1 MINLY
6 FYPIEVIWQFYSR
19 IRLMAVSDELQAS
32 VGASHKQNNGDKQ
45 MIENQK
51 GIIVTTD
58 KILFFDMDGTLV
70 DTNLANFSAYKKAVD
85 SVLQTDTNLVY
96 NPEIRFNRSVL
107 KSRFPH
113 LTDKEL
119 EKVIQVKESLY
130 DEFLNVTTLID
141 ENVEVLLKYSKSNQA
156 YLVTNCR
163 KDRALKTLNHFG
175 LIDKFTNVFYR
186 KFDNNN
192 KVNKF
197 QNALSILGVPPN
209 IVIAFENEEIE
220 IADAKS
226 AGITIINPVIV

>member
-1 MINLY
+1 
-6 FYPIEVIWQFYSR
+6 
-19 IRLMAVSDELQAS
+19 
-32 VGASHKQNNGDKQ
+32 
-45 MIENQK
+45 MIENLERIK
-51 GIIVTTD
+51 ITTD

-70 DTNLANFSAYKKAVD
+70 DTNLANFSAYKKALD

-96 NPEIRFNRSVL
+96 KPEIRFNRSVL
-107 KSRFPH
+107 RANFPH
-113 LTDKEL
+113 LTNKEL

-141 ENVEVLLKYSKSNQA
+141 ENVEVLLKYSKSNQT

-186 KFDNNN
+186 MFDDNK

-197 QNALSILGVPPN
+197 ENALSILGVPPN
-209 IVIAFENEEIE
+209 IVIAFENEETE
-220 IADAKS
+220 KLDAIQ
-226 AGITIINPVIV
+226 AGIPCENIYDLRK

>member
-1 MINLY
+1 MTN
-6 FYPIEVIWQFYSR
+6 
-19 IRLMAVSDELQAS
+19 
-32 VGASHKQNNGDKQ
+32 K
-45 MIENQK
+45 MIENLERIK
-51 GIIVTTD
+51 ITTD

-70 DTNLANFSAYKKAVD
+70 DTNLANFSAYKKALD

-96 NPEIRFNRSVL
+96 KPEIRFNRSVL
-107 KSRFPH
+107 RANFPH
-113 LTDKEL
+113 LTNKEL

-141 ENVEVLLKYSKSNQA
+141 ENVEVLLKYSKSNQT

-186 KFDNNN
+186 MFDDNK

-197 QNALSILGVPPN
+197 ENALSILGVPPN
-209 IVIAFENEEIE
+209 IVIAFENEETE
-220 IADAKS
+220 KLDAIQ
-226 AGITIINPVIV
+226 AGIPCENIYDLRK

>member
-1 MINLY
+1 
-6 FYPIEVIWQFYSR
+6 
-19 IRLMAVSDELQAS
+19 
-32 VGASHKQNNGDKQ
+32 
-45 MIENQK
+45 MIENQE
-51 GIIVTTD
+51 GIIITTD

-107 KSRFPH
+107 KASFPH

-119 EKVIQVKESLY
+119 EKVIQIKESLY

-141 ENVEVLLKYSKSNQA
+141 ENVAVLLKYSKSNQT

-175 LIDKFTNVFYR
+175 LTDKFTNIFYR
-186 KFDNNN
+186 VIDDKNK

-197 QNALSILGVPPN
+197 ENALSILGVPPN
-209 IVIAFENEEIE
+209 IVIAFENEEME
-220 IADAKS
+220 IADAKR
-226 AGITIINPVIV
+226 AGISIINPVMA

>member
-1 MINLY
+1 MT
-6 FYPIEVIWQFYSR
+6 
-19 IRLMAVSDELQAS
+19 
-32 VGASHKQNNGDKQ
+32 
-45 MIENQK
+45 ENQE

-85 SVLQTDTNLVY
+85 TVLQTETNLVY

-107 KSRFPH
+107 KASFPH
-113 LTDKEL
+113 LIDKEL
-119 EKVIQVKESLY
+119 EKVIQIKESLY

-141 ENVEVLLKYSKSNQA
+141 ENAGVLLKYAKSNQI

-186 KFDNNN
+186 IFDDNNK

-197 QNALSILGVPPN
+197 ENALSILGVPPN

-220 IADAKS
+220 IADAKR
-226 AGITIINPVIV
+226 AGITIINPVIA

>member
-1 MINLY
+1 MIKNL
-6 FYPIEVIWQFYSR
+6 E
-19 IRLMAVSDELQAS
+19 
-32 VGASHKQNNGDKQ
+32 
-45 MIENQK
+45 
-51 GIIVTTD
+51 GIKITTD

-107 KSRFPH
+107 RANFPH

-141 ENVEVLLKYSKSNQA
+141 ENVEVLLKYSKSNQT

-186 KFDNNN
+186 IFDDNK

-197 QNALSILGVPPN
+197 ENALSILGVPPN

-226 AGITIINPVIV
+226 AGITIINPVIA

>member
-1 MINLY
+1 
-6 FYPIEVIWQFYSR
+6 
-19 IRLMAVSDELQAS
+19 
-32 VGASHKQNNGDKQ
+32 
-45 MIENQK
+45 MIEKQE
-51 GIIVTTD
+51 GIIITSD

-85 SVLQTDTNLVY
+85 SVLQTETKLVY

-107 KSRFPH
+107 KANFPL

-130 DEFLNVTTLID
+130 DEFLNMTSLID
-141 ENVEVLLKYSKSNQA
+141 ENAKVLLKYSKSNPT

-175 LIDKFTNVFYR
+175 LVDMFTDIFYR
-186 KFDNNN
+186 RFDDNNK

-197 QNALSILGVPPN
+197 ENALSILGVPPN
-209 IVIAFENEEIE
+209 IVIAFENEETEIE
-220 IADAKS
+220 DAILV
-226 AGITIINPVIV
+226 GIPSENIIK

>member
-1 MINLY
+1 
-6 FYPIEVIWQFYSR
+6 
-19 IRLMAVSDELQAS
+19 
-32 VGASHKQNNGDKQ
+32 
-45 MIENQK
+45 MIENQE
-51 GIIVTTD
+51 GIIITTD

-107 KSRFPH
+107 KANFPH

-119 EKVIQVKESLY
+119 EKIIQVKESLY
-130 DEFLNVTTLID
+130 DEFLEVNRIID
-141 ENVEVLLKYSKSNQA
+141 ENVEVLLKYSKSNQT

-163 KDRALKTLNHFG
+163 KDRAIKTLNHFG
-175 LIDKFTNVFYR
+175 LIDKFINVFYR
-186 KFDNNN
+186 IIDDSNG

-197 QNALSILGVPPN
+197 ENALSILGVPPN

-220 IADAKS
+220 ILDAIQ
-226 AGITIINPVIV
+226 AGIPRENIYDLTK

>member
-1 MINLY
+1 
-6 FYPIEVIWQFYSR
+6 
-19 IRLMAVSDELQAS
+19 
-32 VGASHKQNNGDKQ
+32 
-45 MIENQK
+45 MIENQA
-51 GIIVTTD
+51 GIKITTD

-85 SVLQTDTNLVY
+85 SVLRTDTNLVY

-107 KSRFPH
+107 RANFPH

-119 EKVIQVKESLY
+119 EKVIQVKERLY
-130 DEFLNVTTLID
+130 DEFLNLTTLIV
-141 ENVEVLLKYSKSNQA
+141 ENVEVLLKYSKSNQT

-175 LIDKFTNVFYR
+175 LLDKFTNVFYR
-186 KFDNNN
+186 KFEDKNK

-197 QNALSILGVPPN
+197 ENALSILGVPPN

-220 IADAKS
+220 ITEAKS
-226 AGITIINPVIV
+226 VGITIINPVIA

>member
-1 MINLY
+1 
-6 FYPIEVIWQFYSR
+6 
-19 IRLMAVSDELQAS
+19 
-32 VGASHKQNNGDKQ
+32 
-45 MIENQK
+45 MIENLE
-51 GIIVTTD
+51 IIKITTD

-107 KSRFPH
+107 RANFPH

-130 DEFLNVTTLID
+130 DEFLNVTTLIY
-141 ENVEVLLKYSKSNQA
+141 ENVEVLLKYSKSNQT

-186 KFDNNN
+186 IFDDNK

-197 QNALSILGVPPN
+197 ENALSILGVPPN

-226 AGITIINPVIV
+226 AGITIINPVIA

>member
-1 MINLY
+1 MIKNL
-6 FYPIEVIWQFYSR
+6 E
-19 IRLMAVSDELQAS
+19 
-32 VGASHKQNNGDKQ
+32 
-45 MIENQK
+45 
-51 GIIVTTD
+51 GIKITTD

-70 DTNLANFSAYKKAVD
+70 DTNLANFSAYKNAVN
-85 SVLQTDTNLVY
+85 SVLQTETNLVY

-107 KSRFPH
+107 KASFPH

-119 EKVIQVKESLY
+119 EKVIQIKESLY

-141 ENVEVLLKYSKSNQA
+141 ENVAVLLKYSKSNQT

-186 KFDNNN
+186 MFDDNK
-192 KVNKF
+192 KVNKYE
-197 QNALSILGVPPN
+197 NALSILGVPPN

-226 AGITIINPVIV
+226 AGITIINPVIA

>member
-1 MINLY
+1 
-6 FYPIEVIWQFYSR
+6 
-19 IRLMAVSDELQAS
+19 
-32 VGASHKQNNGDKQ
+32 
-45 MIENQK
+45 MIENLK
-51 GIIVTTD
+51 GIKITTD

-96 NPEIRFNRSVL
+96 NPEIRFNRTVL
-107 KSRFPH
+107 RANFPH

-141 ENVEVLLKYSKSNQA
+141 ENLEVLLKYSKSNQT

-186 KFDNNN
+186 IFDDNK

-197 QNALSILGVPPN
+197 ENALSILGVPPN

-226 AGITIINPVIV
+226 AGITIINPVIA

>member
-1 MINLY
+1 MI
-6 FYPIEVIWQFYSR
+6 V
-19 IRLMAVSDELQAS
+19 
-32 VGASHKQNNGDKQ
+32 
-45 MIENQK
+45 NQE
-51 GIIVTTD
+51 GIIITTD

-107 KSRFPH
+107 KANFPH

-119 EKVIQVKESLY
+119 EKIIQVKESLY
-130 DEFLNVTTLID
+130 DEFLEVNRLID
-141 ENVEVLLKYSKSNQA
+141 ENVEVLLKYSKSNQT

-163 KDRALKTLNHFG
+163 KDRAIKTLNHFG

-186 KFDNNN
+186 IIDDSNG

-197 QNALSILGVPPN
+197 ENALSILGVPPN

-220 IADAKS
+220 ILDAIQ
-226 AGITIINPVIV
+226 AGIPRENIYDLTK

>member
-1 MINLY
+1 
-6 FYPIEVIWQFYSR
+6 
-19 IRLMAVSDELQAS
+19 
-32 VGASHKQNNGDKQ
+32 
-45 MIENQK
+45 MIENLER
-51 GIIVTTD
+51 IEITTD
-58 KILFFDMDGTLV
+58 KILFFDMDGTLI
-70 DTNLANFSAYKKAVD
+70 DTNLANFLAYKKAVD
-85 SVLQTDTNLVY
+85 SVLQSDTNLIY

-107 KSRFPH
+107 KASFPH

-119 EKVIQVKESLY
+119 EKVIQLKECLY

-141 ENVEVLLKYSKSNQA
+141 ENVEVLLKYSKSNQT

-186 KFDNNN
+186 MFDDNK
-192 KVNKF
+192 KVNKYE
-197 QNALSILGVPPN
+197 NALSILGVPPN

-226 AGITIINPVIV
+226 AGITIINPVIA

>member
-1 MINLY
+1 MT
-6 FYPIEVIWQFYSR
+6 
-19 IRLMAVSDELQAS
+19 
-32 VGASHKQNNGDKQ
+32 
-45 MIENQK
+45 ENQD
-51 GIIVTTD
+51 GIIITTD

-96 NPEIRFNRSVL
+96 NPEIRFNRSML
-107 KSRFPH
+107 KASFPQ

-119 EKVIQVKESLY
+119 EKVIQIKESLY

-141 ENVEVLLKYSKSNQA
+141 ENVRVLLKYSKSNKT

-163 KDRALKTLNHFG
+163 KERALKTLNHFG
-175 LIDKFTNVFYR
+175 IIDKFTNVFYR
-186 KFDNNN
+186 IFDDNNK

-197 QNALSILGVPPN
+197 ENALSILGVPPN

-226 AGITIINPVIV
+226 AGITIINPVIA

>member
-1 MINLY
+1 
-6 FYPIEVIWQFYSR
+6 
-19 IRLMAVSDELQAS
+19 
-32 VGASHKQNNGDKQ
+32 
-45 MIENQK
+45 MIENQE
-51 GIIVTTD
+51 GIIITSD
-58 KILFFDMDGTLV
+58 KILFFDMDGTLF
-70 DTNLANFSAYKKAVD
+70 DTDLANFSAYKKAVD
-85 SVLQTDTNLVY
+85 SILQTDTNLVF

-107 KSRFPH
+107 KANFPH

-130 DEFLNVTTLID
+130 DEFLNLTKLID
-141 ENVEVLLKYSKSNQA
+141 ENVKVLLKYSKSNLT

-163 KDRALKTLNHFG
+163 KDRALKTLTHFG

-186 KFDNNN
+186 IFDDNKK

-197 QNALSILGVPPN
+197 ENALSILGVPPN

-226 AGITIINPVIV
+226 AGITIINPVIA

>member
-1 MINLY
+1 
-6 FYPIEVIWQFYSR
+6 
-19 IRLMAVSDELQAS
+19 
-32 VGASHKQNNGDKQ
+32 
-45 MIENQK
+45 
-51 GIIVTTD
+51 
-58 KILFFDMDGTLV
+58 MDGTLV
-70 DTNLANFSAYKKAVD
+70 DTNLANFSAYKKAID

-107 KSRFPH
+107 RANFPH

-141 ENVEVLLKYSKSNQA
+141 ENVEVLLKYSKSNQT

-186 KFDNNN
+186 IFDDNK

-197 QNALSILGVPPN
+197 ENALSILGVPPN

-226 AGITIINPVIV
+226 AGITIINPVIA